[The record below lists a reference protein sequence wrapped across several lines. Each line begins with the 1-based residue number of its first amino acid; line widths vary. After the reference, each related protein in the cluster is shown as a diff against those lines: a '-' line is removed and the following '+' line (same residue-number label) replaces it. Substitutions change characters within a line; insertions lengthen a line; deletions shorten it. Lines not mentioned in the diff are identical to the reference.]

1 VKNLVAIA
9 CVSLTVMACG
19 GGGASSGAAG
29 SGGGGAG
36 TTGGGATS
44 GAAGATG
51 AAGAAGMAGSMGT
64 AGATG
69 AGGTTGTAGA
79 TGSAGAGAAGAGGAG
94 GGGGAGG
101 AGSSAWRCPAGT
113 FAAPTLVGL
122 TPQRLA
128 GVPPADL
135 FAQGFS
141 ITEGPV
147 WVGDTLFVSQF
158 GSTSR
163 PPTSRLLEIIAGAA
177 ATVANADF
185 GSNGMATDGHGNLI
199 VAVHKDGSIRRVSPA
214 SPAQSQI
221 IAAQYLG
228 KRFNAPNDVTIRSD
242 GTVYFS
248 DPDGYQSPTPSPQA
262 KPRVYRVSPA
272 GEVSVVDET
281 IGQPNGVTLSLDEQ
295 TLFVDGDAGLF
306 KFALMPDGSAGP
318 KTPFG
323 NSTAYTGSDGMGM
336 DCAGDLYLAHNA
348 EVVVVGPTGTELGR
362 LAITGAQAATNVAF
376 GGADHKTLFITTLD
390 SKPGVYQVEL
400 GVPGMP
406 F

>member
-1 VKNLVAIA
+1 MTRAARWLSICACVALVA
-9 CVSLTVMACG
+9 ACG
-19 GGGASSGAAG
+19 GGA
-29 SGGGGAG
+29 
-36 TTGGGATS
+36 
-44 GAAGATG
+44 
-51 AAGAAGMAGSMGT
+51 
-64 AGATG
+64 
-69 AGGTTGTAGA
+69 
-79 TGSAGAGAAGAGGAG
+79 
-94 GGGGAGG
+94 GAGG
-101 AGSSAWRCPAGT
+101 AGSSAWRCPAGP
-113 FAAPTLVGL
+113 FAAPTLAGRV
-122 TPQRLA
+122 PQRLA
-128 GVPPADL
+128 GVPPDDL

-141 ITEGPV
+141 IIEGPV

-163 PPTSRLLEIIAGAA
+163 PPTSRLLAIISGAT

-221 IAAQYLG
+221 VAAQYLG

-248 DPDGYQSPTPSPQA
+248 DPDGYQSPTPSPQT
-262 KPRVYRVSPA
+262 KPRIYRVSPA

-306 KFALMPDGSAGP
+306 EFALMPDGSAGP
-318 KTPFG
+318 KMPFG
-323 NSTAYTGSDGMGM
+323 NSTAYTGSDGMVM

-376 GGADHKTLFITTLD
+376 GGADHETLFITTLD
-390 SKPGVYQVEL
+390 SKPGVYQVGL